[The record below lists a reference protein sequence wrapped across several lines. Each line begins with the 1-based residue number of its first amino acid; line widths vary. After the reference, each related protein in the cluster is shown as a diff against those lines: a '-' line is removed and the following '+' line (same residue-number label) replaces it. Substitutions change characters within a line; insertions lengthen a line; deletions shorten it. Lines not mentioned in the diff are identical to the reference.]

1 MYKKHKVK
9 FHWIRGHNEHPQN
22 ERCDQLAVKA
32 AQRATLH
39 VDEGFEA
46 LYEGLCM
53 ALDTI
58 YSMRSELDRTR
69 YETISM
75 AYQIAGPGRVQ

>member
-1 MYKKHKVK
+1 MKPIKTTDEC
-9 FHWIRGHNEHPQN
+9 IEHLSEMLEHFKSGEPS
-22 ERCDQLAVKA
+22 
-32 AQRATLH
+32 
-39 VDEGFEA
+39 DEGFEA

-58 YSMRSELDRTR
+58 YSMQSELDRTR